1 MEEEQIWTLARVC
14 VCESESDKKSENGE
28 GSRKINSRFS
38 WQAEKQATNKQAEPV
53 SREPFVIKE
62 RRGKCAVF
70 GNWEMLP
77 HGNLLSMGSNCYR
90 KAALERFG
98 ATLGVFAFSI
108 DSSRW
113 FDAPLTRTWDR
124 KLCTNAC
131 REDTRHR
138 WYMCFIGNQT
148 GAKITGPS
156 IDGFV

>member
-1 MEEEQIWTLARVC
+1 MA
-14 VCESESDKKSENGE
+14 GA
-28 GSRKINSRFS
+28 GS
-38 WQAEKQATNKQAEPV
+38 KQATNKQAEPV

-90 KAALERFG
+90 KAELER
-98 ATLGVFAFSI
+98 LGVFAFSI

-156 IDGFV
+156 IGWIRVTRVFQFCSTANSTSVAFVSLLLISTN